1 MKMTRCNMNQVLYPS
16 TKKLNKNKYG
26 YSGVGHT
33 HLGSLTQDPFTIGGE
48 SLGTIRKL
56 VQLGSR
62 QTGDPM

>member
-1 MKMTRCNMNQVLYPS
+1 MEELLVSLDKET
-16 TKKLNKNKYG
+16 KYG

-56 VQLGSR
+56 IQLSSR